1 MGSDRIAASWRSLAN
16 HRRSRPA
23 AGVSHWSAP
32 APCGIIVQAMNAD
45 GDGSDSSDGLRTAVR
60 NFYWPRKVYLVSQAP
75 AEDVLADIRSS
86 IDRTIPPLAVS
97 IGSKPLIGWVRDN
110 RFGIR
115 SRGSLLVRN
124 SFRRTFVGE
133 VVDRNGQ
140 TWVIGRFKMA
150 RWVSVFLATWFAL
163 LFLFMS
169 DVSSALLSHDPNCQG
184 TLCGTPAV
192 LLVPLG
198 MMVAGVALISVG
210 IVMSQGGERKV
221 MRFLLQ
227 DLQLHRAYPQY
238 RHADPP
244 GT

>member
-1 MGSDRIAASWRSLAN
+1 MGSDRIAASWRSLDN

-75 AEDVLADIRSS
+75 AEDVLAGIRSS

-133 VVDRNGQ
+133 VYDRNGQ